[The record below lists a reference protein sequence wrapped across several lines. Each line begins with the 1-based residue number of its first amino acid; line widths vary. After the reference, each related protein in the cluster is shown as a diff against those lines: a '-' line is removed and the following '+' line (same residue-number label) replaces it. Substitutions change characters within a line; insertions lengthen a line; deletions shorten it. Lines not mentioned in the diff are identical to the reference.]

1 MRVPLSWLREYVD
14 FDLSIEETAELLT
27 NAGLEVESITRLGL
41 PGAELEWDRERL
53 VLARLLRVEQHPDA
67 DRLVLATVEYG
78 AADPKTVVT
87 GAPNLFPYLGREDLS
102 EEQLYS
108 PLALEGATLYDG
120 HKEGRVKAKLKG
132 RPLRGI
138 YNDAM
143 LCSEKELGISEEH
156 DGIILV
162 TSDEL
167 RVTSDKLRVTSDEL
181 RVTNDEIP
189 RPGTPIADIWGDA
202 VLEIAILPN
211 TARATSIIGVAREL
225 AALLDAPFR
234 PPSDEVVMD
243 GPPVD
248 GRVVITTDRPDLNP
262 RFVGMII
269 EGVRQIPSP
278 YWMQYRLRLCGQR
291 PINAV
296 VDISNYVMLEVGQPN
311 HTFDYDVLRRR
322 AAGYGTDAGAGPE
335 SGAGPIQ
342 IHTRLPHPG
351 ETLTTLDGVTH
362 KLEPYTIL
370 VTDPAGNLSLGG
382 IMGGLES
389 EITDDTRNVLLE
401 AAAWDFINIRRSA
414 NALDLHTEAAYRFS
428 RGVPPSLA
436 LLGAKRAAELMR
448 RYAGGTVAQG
458 IIDAYHAPRPP
469 VVIDLDPTYA
479 HKLSGLDLSPAEM
492 GAMLERLAF
501 AVEYTGDGLRV
512 TAPDHRLDIEGP
524 HDLVEEICRVYGYDR
539 IPSTLLADELPPQRS
554 NEKLEG
560 EERVRDVLVRL
571 GLQEVWSYRITSAA
585 REARL
590 LPGSPP
596 DDRPYV
602 TLSNPPSPDRNA
614 MRHSILASSLEATA
628 ANSRHAERIAL
639 FEIGEVFI
647 AGEDELLP
655 DELARLALVMTGRR
669 DGGGWAGDGAATFDF
684 LDLKG
689 VLDALFDDLHVPVAY
704 EAATH
709 PTYRPGRTARLMAGE
724 KQIGMMGELHPGV
737 VRGFEL
743 RVERDQPVLAADID
757 LEALLPLIPATYRY
771 TSLPSYPPVRE
782 DVALVVDAGVTAA
795 AVEAALRQ
803 NGGPLLRD
811 VALFDVYEGGKLPPG
826 KKSLAY
832 HLTFQSP
839 SRTLTDK
846 DVSKQR
852 GRLLKAL
859 EQQIGAKLRK

>member
-1 MRVPLSWLREYVD
+1 MRVPLSWLRDYVD

-27 NAGLEVESITRLGL
+27 IAGLEVESITRVGL
-41 PGAELEWDRERL
+41 PGAELEWDRERI

-67 DRLVLATVEYG
+67 DRLVLATVDYG
-78 AADPKTVVT
+78 ATEPKTVVT
-87 GAPNLFPYLGREDLS
+87 GAPNLFPYLGRGDLS
-102 EEQLYS
+102 EQQLYS

-120 HKEGRVKAKLKG
+120 HKDGYVKTKLKG

-143 LCSEKELGISEEH
+143 LCSEKELGISDEH
-156 DGIILV
+156 DGIILI
-162 TSDEL
+162 TN
-167 RVTSDKLRVTSDEL
+167 DKLRISNEESTRQLTFGSGQYKS
-181 RVTNDEIP
+181 
-189 RPGTPIADIWGDA
+189 GTPLADVLGDA

-225 AALLDAPFR
+225 AALTGATFR
-234 PPSDEVVMD
+234 PPSYDVVME

-248 GRVVITTDRPDLNP
+248 GRVVITTDDPQLNP
-262 RFVGMII
+262 RFVGMIV
-269 EGVRQIPSP
+269 EGVQQIPSP

-296 VDISNYVMLEVGQPN
+296 VDVSNYVMLEVGQPN

-322 AAGYGTDAGAGPE
+322 ADAYAPDGPE
-335 SGAGPIQ
+335 SGSGPIH

-370 VTDPAGNLSLGG
+370 VTDPAGNLSIGG

-389 EITDDTRNVLLE
+389 EITDDTTNVLLE
-401 AAAWDFINIRRSA
+401 AASWNFINIRRSA

-428 RGVPPSLA
+428 RGVPTSLA

-448 RYAGGTVAQG
+448 RLAGGTVAQG
-458 IIDAYHAPRPP
+458 IIDTYPAPPP
-469 VVIDLDPTYA
+469 PLVIDLDPTYA
-479 HKLSGLDLSPAEM
+479 RKLSGLDLSPAEM
-492 GAMLERLAF
+492 GEMLARLAF
-501 AVEYTGDGLRV
+501 GVEHLDSGLRV
-512 TAPDHRLDIEGP
+512 TVPDHRLDVEGP
-524 HDLVEEICRVYGYDR
+524 HDLVEEICRLYGYGR
-539 IPSTLLADELPPQRS
+539 IPSTLLADTLPPQRS
-554 NEKLEG
+554 DVKLEG
-560 EERVRDVLVRL
+560 EERVRDVLARL
-571 GLQEVWSYRITSAA
+571 GLQEIWSYRLTSAA

-602 TLSNPPSPDRNA
+602 ALSNPPTPDRNV

-647 AGEDELLP
+647 ASEDEILP
-655 DELARLALVMTGRR
+655 DELVRLSIVMTGQR
-669 DGGGWAGDGAATFDF
+669 DATSWSNNGEATFDF

-709 PTYRPGRTARLMAGE
+709 PTYRPGRSARMLAGE
-724 KQIGMMGELHPGV
+724 KQIGVMGELHPGV
-737 VRGFEL
+737 VKGFEL

-757 LEALLPLIPATYRY
+757 LEALLPLIPSTYRY
-771 TSLPSYPPVRE
+771 TSLPAYPPVRE
-782 DVALVVDAGVTAA
+782 DLALVVDASVPAA

-803 NGGPLLRD
+803 NAGPLLRD
-811 VALFDVYEGGKLPPG
+811 VALFDVYEGGQLPPG

-832 HLTFQSP
+832 HLTFQSDN
-839 SRTLTDK
+839 RTLTDK

-859 EQQIGAKLRK
+859 ENQLGARLRE